1 MERPACHNLLDTH
14 SAAPRT
20 IRKEDANM
28 EQSQGAYPPPTPPS
42 YRNTLESERERGL
55 RTLTHVLYALY
66 AVYWLTGGISVLIA
80 IIINYV
86 KRPDVAGTP
95 YEVHFQWQIRTF
107 WWCMLGYL
115 IGGLLFF
122 VFIGIPILWAV
133 GIWMLY
139 RIIKGWLYLYDNKPL
154 LNPRAWF

>member
-1 MERPACHNLLDTH
+1 
-14 SAAPRT
+14 
-20 IRKEDANM
+20 M
-28 EQSQGAYPPPTPPS
+28 EQSQGAYPPPPPPPS
-42 YRNTLESERERGL
+42 YRNAVESDRERSA

-80 IIINYV
+80 IIVNYV
-86 KRPDVAGTP
+86 KRPDVVGTP
-95 YEVHFQWQIRTF
+95 YEAHFQWQMRTF
-107 WWCMLGYL
+107 WWSMLGYL

-122 VFIGIPILWAV
+122 VVIGIPILWAV